1 MLIRRV
7 LPSDRDEWLRMRAT
21 LWPKCPAAE
30 HLAEMD
36 EYFTDAKVAAFI
48 AVRPQGGLGGF
59 LEAGLRPYAEGCDT
73 KPVGYIEG
81 WYVDADLRQQGIGAQ
96 LVRAAEEWAVEQG
109 CQEMASDCLLD
120 NEISLRAHLALG
132 YAETERLIHF
142 KKWLTFPKAEGFQE
156 GRT

>member
-1 MLIRRV
+1 
-7 LPSDRDEWLRMRAT
+7 
-21 LWPKCPAAE
+21 
-30 HLAEMD
+30 MD
-36 EYFTDAKVAAFI
+36 EYFTDAKVAAFV

-59 LEAGLRPYAEGCDT
+59 LEAGLRPYADGCDT

-81 WYVDADLRQQGIGAQ
+81 WHVDTDLRQQGIGAQ

-142 KKWLTFPKAEGFQE
+142 KKWLTT
-156 GRT
+156 R